1 MNENIKEA
9 PKPTGED
16 AAHMLVRA
24 GLSAIPVVGGPATE
38 IFSAIVNP
46 PLSKR
51 RDEWIESIVDELVK
65 LQEKVESFSIE
76 SLSQNDVF
84 ITTVTHA
91 TQIAI
96 RNHQK
101 EKLEA
106 LKNIVLNVAS
116 GNSPNED
123 LQLMFLDYVDT
134 LTSWHLRFLQL
145 FQDPKAYITKE
156 KGICPDISMGGI
168 SQLFRIVFPEI
179 ANNRILYEQITRDLY
194 NKGLIDIDHNVLHTT
209 MTGQGIF
216 TKRTTEIGDQFL
228 NFIKHPEN

>member
-1 MNENIKEA
+1 MSENIKKT
-9 PKPTGED
+9 PKSTGGD
-16 AAHMLVRA
+16 TAHMLVRA

-51 RDEWIESIVDELVK
+51 RDKWIESIVDELVK
-65 LQEKVESFSIE
+65 LQEKVEGFSID

-96 RNHQK
+96 RTHQK
-101 EKLEA
+101 EKLEV

-116 GNSPNED
+116 GNSPDED

-145 FQDPKAYITKE
+145 FQDPRVYIIKE
-156 KGICPDISMGGI
+156 TGSYSEMTMGGV
-168 SQLFRIVFPEI
+168 SSLFRFVFPEI
-179 ANNRILYEQITRDLY
+179 ANNRIFYEQIMRDLY
-194 NKGLIDIDHNVLHTT
+194 NKGLINTDHSVLHTT
-209 MTGQGIF
+209 MTGRGIVE
-216 TKRTTEIGDQFL
+216 KRTTEIGDQFL
-228 NFIKHPEN
+228 NFIKNP

>member
-1 MNENIKEA
+1 MSEDIKKT
-9 PKPTGED
+9 PKPTGGD
-16 AAHMLVRA
+16 TAHMLVRA
-24 GLSAIPVVGGPATE
+24 GLSAIPIVGGPAVE
-38 IFSAIVNP
+38 IFGAIINP

-51 RDEWIESIVDELVK
+51 REKWIESIVDELVEM
-65 LQEKVESFSIE
+65 QEKVEGFSIE

-123 LQLMFLDYVDT
+123 IQLMFLDYIDA

-145 FQDPKAYITKE
+145 FQDPRTYVIKE
-156 KGICPDISMGGI
+156 KGSYSEIAMGGV
-168 SQLFRIVFPEI
+168 SSLFRLVFPEI
-179 ANNRILYEQITRDLY
+179 ANNRTFYEQITRDLY
-194 NKGLIDIDHNVLHTT
+194 NRGLINIDHSVLHTT
-209 MTGQGIF
+209 MTGHGIVE
-216 TKRTTEIGDQFL
+216 KRTTEIGDQFL
-228 NFIKHPEN
+228 TFIKYGS